1 MPAPTPAPRENRPQ
15 PEVTAAAPVPTPA
28 PREHRPQPEVT
39 AAAPPR
45 TPAPREHRPQP
56 DPAADVLLALAEHIR
71 AAQIAQPAPV
81 ATAGLPDLAA
91 AVRAEQLPTPDLIPV
106 PVPAPVEASAKSGLA
121 PLPATQAIAQPV
133 ALLAPPAP
141 PVAEPAPP
149 GMADPFPAAL
159 PKPAAPGAPAKNN
172 TAPLIQP
179 PPQPIRETTADKF
192 PSGSWLRL
200 APLLDYTDAATRGMH
215 PVVPLPKIATP
226 DCGPRITLPGP
237 LLPPELQQRK
247 NLRVLTAV
255 GQQKRR
261 ITLPGWMV
269 SLAAMLA
276 LLIVGIFAV
285 TYLLPASHS
294 AANAKTA
301 VAPVETPA
309 NSPEASHALSEYIEV
324 TGFRFVMD
332 LNKKSEIHYLVV
344 NHSASELSDM
354 TVYVTVKTANAKPG
368 QPPVCRFSFRS
379 PGLAPFESRE
389 MVSSIE
395 KLSRPITLPDWH
407 DLKADVQI
415 SE

>member
-1 MPAPTPAPRENRPQ
+1 
-15 PEVTAAAPVPTPA
+15 
-28 PREHRPQPEVT
+28 
-39 AAAPPR
+39 
-45 TPAPREHRPQP
+45 
-56 DPAADVLLALAEHIR
+56 VLLAMAERIR
-71 AAQIAQPAPV
+71 AAQMAPPAPV
-81 ATAGLPDLAA
+81 ATVGLPDLAA
-91 AVRAEQLPTPDLIPV
+91 AVRAEPLPTPDLIPV
-106 PVPAPVEASAKSGLA
+106 PVPAPVEACAQSEPA
-121 PLPATQAIAQPV
+121 PLAAAQAIAQPV
-133 ALLAPPAP
+133 ALLAPPAS

-149 GMADPFPAAL
+149 AMAEPLPAAL
-159 PKPAAPGAPAKNN
+159 PKPAAPGDVARST
-172 TAPLIQP
+172 TAPLLQP
-179 PPQPIRETTADKF
+179 PPQPIRETTADKL

-237 LLPPELQQRK
+237 LLPPELQERK

-255 GQQKRR
+255 GQRKRKVA
-261 ITLPGWMV
+261 LPGWMV

-294 AANAKTA
+294 AANAKTP
-301 VAPVETPA
+301 VPAPVDTAA
-309 NSPEASHALSEYIEV
+309 NPPEASHALSEYIEV